1 MRRKIRNLM
10 KLRRQSDTMKII
22 CILALAG
29 ICFLGSFIYHLAG
42 IYSYV
47 NSPVE
52 YVLSG
57 DRTVSEKYINELM
70 QMESAMVV
78 SRQKNIPVTITY
90 KGLTTTL
97 DCLVISKEYAENILG
112 INTIDGTKRFYM
124 NDETFLEWKQELEES
139 GETGEG
145 IHVENGVQKNGGLE
159 LDIKYMPDEE
169 EVVGPQDD
177 GGASLSDDSSTT
189 VLASP
194 EYKTGKI
201 SVIKG
206 EEIKEKM
213 VFTIGE
219 AKDLQKNANSLRVRF
234 RKHDLD
240 GIHVEKLGKLGYSFE
255 NEDTVI
261 TDEYEL
267 KLKLIYIKYNLLCF
281 AICLLSVCVMAHHLL
296 LSEKGK

>member
-1 MRRKIRNLM
+1 MRPKIRNLM

-57 DRTVSEKYINELM
+57 DRTVSEKKINELM
-70 QMESAMVV
+70 QMESGMVV
-78 SRQKNIPVTITY
+78 SRQKNISVTVMY
-90 KGLTTTL
+90 KGLTTTV

-124 NDETFLEWKQELEES
+124 DDETFSEWKRELEES

-145 IHVENGVQKNGGLE
+145 IHVEDAVQKNGGME

-169 EVVGPQDD
+169 EIASPQDD
-177 GGASLSDDSSTT
+177 GGASLSDGSSMT

-194 EYKTGKI
+194 KYKTGKI

-206 EEIKEKM
+206 GNIKEKM

-219 AKDLQKNANSLRVRF
+219 TKDLQKNANSLRVRF
-234 RKHDLD
+234 QKHDLD
-240 GIHVEKLGKLGYSFE
+240 GLHVEKIGKMGYSFE
-255 NEDTVI
+255 NQDTVI
-261 TDEYEL
+261 KDEYEL
-267 KLKLIYIKYNLLCF
+267 KLKLIYMKYNLLCF
-281 AICLLSVCVMAHHLL
+281 VICLLSVCVMTHYLL
-296 LSEKGK
+296 LSEKEK